1 MSRLRDEDARVMRRR
16 HTALV
21 AALALLA
28 TLVSACGSTEP
39 RQLLGSIRGGTV
51 ILGTKFDQPGV
62 GLQHPDKKMSGFD
75 VKISEYV
82 VNAIADELGVKH
94 PTIRW
99 YETPSAQREQLI
111 DNGTVDMIAGS
122 YSVNY
127 SRAQKVSFAG
137 PYLITYQGLL
147 VRKADDSL
155 TTLDDLNR
163 GKKLCSVSGSTPA
176 QNVKNLLPGT
186 QLQEFDSYSSCV
198 EALRRGKVDALT
210 TDETILAGY
219 AKRYEG
225 EFKLI
230 QMNYE
235 LSKPLCIGN
244 PKRQRRNGD
253 PFSREVYGI
262 GLARGDTAA
271 IEAIDRALDKMIA
284 TGAWDSDLRE
294 ALGDSTID
302 GWEKRAESG
311 TYGLRPDPS
320 VAAIE
325 KITGTKPAADP
336 ACGAA

>member
-1 MSRLRDEDARVMRRR
+1 MSRLRKEAQALMRR

-21 AALALLA
+21 AAVALVA
-28 TLVSACGSTEP
+28 TLISSCGSTEP
-39 RQLLGSIRGGTV
+39 RQLLGSIRSGTV

-82 VNAIADELGVKH
+82 VNAIADELGVAH
-94 PTIRW
+94 PAIRW

-147 VRKADDSL
+147 VRKADNSL

-176 QNVKNLLPGT
+176 QNVKNLLAGT

-235 LSKPLCIGN
+235 LSKPLCIGK
-244 PKRQRRNGD
+244 PKKQKKNGD

-262 GLARGDTAA
+262 GLAKGDTAA
-271 IEAIDRALDKMIA
+271 VEAIDRALDKMIA
-284 TGAWDSDLRE
+284 SGTWDADLRD
-294 ALGDSTID
+294 ALGNSTID
-302 GWEKRAESG
+302 DWEKRATSG
-311 TYGLRPDPS
+311 TYGLLPDPS
-320 VAAIE
+320 PAAIE
-325 KITGTKPAADP
+325 KITGVKPVADKACEAA
-336 ACGAA
+336 

>member
-1 MSRLRDEDARVMRRR
+1 MSRLREEAQAPMRRR
-16 HTALV
+16 TALMAAVALV
-21 AALALLA
+21 A
-28 TLVSACGSTEP
+28 TLISSCGSTEP
-39 RQLLGSIRGGTV
+39 RQLLGSIRSGTV

-82 VNAIADELGVKH
+82 VNAIADELGVAH
-94 PTIRW
+94 PAIRW

-147 VRKADDSL
+147 VRKADNSL

-176 QNVKNLLPGT
+176 QNVKNLLAGT

-235 LSKPLCIGN
+235 LSKPLCIGK
-244 PKRQRRNGD
+244 PKKQKKNGD

-262 GLARGDTAA
+262 GLAKGDTAA

-284 TGAWDSDLRE
+284 SGTWDADLRD
-294 ALGDSTID
+294 ALGNSTID
-302 GWEKRAESG
+302 DWEKRATSG
-311 TYGLRPDPS
+311 TYGLLPDPS
-320 VAAIE
+320 PAAIE
-325 KITGTKPAADP
+325 KITGIKPVADKACEAA
-336 ACGAA
+336 

>member
-1 MSRLRDEDARVMRRR
+1 MNRLREKAQALMRR
-16 HTALV
+16 HSTLVAAVALV
-21 AALALLA
+21 A
-28 TLVSACGSTEP
+28 TLISSCGSTEP
-39 RQLLGSIRGGTV
+39 RQLLESIRSGTV

-82 VNAIADELGVKH
+82 VNAIADELGVAH

-147 VRKADDSL
+147 VRKADESL

-176 QNVKNLLPGT
+176 QNVKNLLAGT

-235 LSKPLCIGN
+235 LSKPLCIGK
-244 PKRQRRNGD
+244 PKKQKKNGD

-262 GLARGDTAA
+262 GLAKDDTAA

-284 TGAWDSDLRE
+284 SGAWDADLRD
-294 ALGDSTID
+294 ALGNSTID
-302 GWEKRAESG
+302 DWEKRAKGG
-311 TYGLRPDPS
+311 TYGLLPDPS
-320 VAAIE
+320 LAAIE
-325 KITGTKPAADP
+325 KITGVKPVADKACEAA
-336 ACGAA
+336 